1 MVLRDAV
8 FDKKSLAKRRIGARP
23 TDIVRSS
30 SIKQGIHKQPI
41 PLGTP
46 CKAFLDSFCTPL
58 GPALNTRLLLE
69 HRHGI
74 NHHAYHRLIAIVPRH
89 LVVNL
94 GEEGITDG
102 NLVRIAPYAPMSPA
116 A

>member
-1 MVLRDAV
+1 MVLCDAV
-8 FDKKSLAKRRIGARP
+8 FDKKSLAKRRIGTRP

-46 CKAFLDSFCTPL
+46 CKALLDSFGTPL
-58 GPALNTRLLLE
+58 GPALNTCLLLE

-102 NLVRIAPYAPMSPA
+102 NLVRHHIS
-116 A
+116 